1 MSVVTNLLQY
11 LLLLHVHSGSV
22 MNIKV
27 THLFLWGLEEVIAAN
42 FYRPYIVRNLFYSIY
57 EISTSSPDITL
68 NRSSRSQIFFEINI
82 NNFAKFTE
90 NICATLLKKRLWH
103 RRFPVN
109 FAKFLTTLFFIEHLW
124 WQLLTQWKPF
134 FKHG

>member
-1 MSVVTNLLQY
+1 
-11 LLLLHVHSGSV
+11 
-22 MNIKV
+22 MNRKV
-27 THLFLWGLEEVIAAN
+27 THLFLWGLEEEIAAN
-42 FYRPYIVRNLFYSIY
+42 FYWPYIVRNLFYSIY

-68 NRSSRSQIFFEINI
+68 NRSSRSQIFFEINNI

-124 WQLLTQWKPF
+124 WQLLTQ
-134 FKHG
+134 